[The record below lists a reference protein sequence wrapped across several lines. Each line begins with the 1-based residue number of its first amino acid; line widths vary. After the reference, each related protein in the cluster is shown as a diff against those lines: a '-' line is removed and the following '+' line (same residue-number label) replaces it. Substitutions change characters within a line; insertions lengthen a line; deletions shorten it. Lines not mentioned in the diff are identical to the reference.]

1 MEHIE
6 TRFGQLDVLPL
17 VKHYM
22 KSLNLYGIFDKYVP
36 TSSKCKVKHAEGL
49 SVLVENIIISTRPLY
64 KVEEWLSGYSDGV
77 GRDPLNASSF
87 NDDRLGRDLS
97 ALFGADRHSMMTEL
111 SANAIKEHDLLL
123 NEIHNDTTSITLIGR
138 YDKANVDAIKPML
151 GYNKD
156 HRPDCKQIVFG
167 LNITADGHVPLG
179 YTAYNGNTNDDII
192 HIPNWDQLR
201 LQLGKKDFIYVADCK
216 LCNRGNLAHIHQ
228 NGGYFVTLIPKGRN
242 EVKKFHDLL
251 KKGPVEWKPGLLLE
265 DSRKKGQFVT
275 YKTYEAGKTI
285 EGYRVVWVHSSSKEE
300 DDRSR
305 RQHGIDKAVED
316 LKELSQKL
324 NQYHLKTKQEI
335 EAAVSKITQSVKG
348 LVRVKIVTERKQVK
362 LKRKRAKSGV
372 GMTYDYRWE
381 FRFSLEWK
389 VNQQA
394 VELASKTDGI
404 FPLITNT
411 DMPPADVL
419 RIYKNQPFLEKRN
432 YTSKSVLE
440 IAPVYLKNT
449 DRIEAIIFL
458 YFVSLMIVTLL
469 ERRIRMSMIKEKI
482 EKIPILP
489 QGMKTRTPTW
499 NNIRYFF
506 RNVHNSTVLI
516 EEENVHVS
524 VIGMTDM
531 HWKVLDLIGVPRS
544 TYENIGKNWWL
555 WSGT

>member
-6 TRFGQLDVLPL
+6 AQFGQLDVLPL

-22 KSLNLYGIFDKYVP
+22 KSLNLYNIFDKYVP
-36 TSSKCKVKHAEGL
+36 TSSKCTVKHAEGL
-49 SVLVENIIISTRPLY
+49 SVLVENIIISSRPLY

-87 NDDRLGRDLS
+87 NDDRLARDLS

-123 NEIHNDTTSITLIGR
+123 NEIHNDTTSVTLIGR
-138 YDKANVDAIKPML
+138 YDNANVDAIKPML

-167 LNITADGHVPLG
+167 LNITSDGHVPLS
-179 YTAYNGNTNDDII
+179 YTAYNGNTNDDNI

-201 LQLGKKDFIYVADCK
+201 LQLDKKDFIYVADCK
-216 LCNRGNLAHIHQ
+216 LCNRGNLAHIHR

-251 KKGPVEWKPGLLLE
+251 KKGPIEWKPGLLVE

-275 YKTYEAGKTI
+275 YKTYEASKTI
-285 EGYRVVWVHSSSKEE
+285 EGYRVIWVHSSSKEE

-305 RQHGIDKAVED
+305 RQHRIDKAVED

-335 EAAVSKITQSVKG
+335 EAAVSKISQGVKG
-348 LVRVKIVTERKQVK
+348 LVRVKIITERKQVK
-362 LKRKRAKSGV
+362 LKRKPTKSGV

-381 FRFSLEWK
+381 FRFNLEWK
-389 VNQQA
+389 VNQKA

-411 DMPPADVL
+411 DMPSADVL

-516 EEENVHVS
+516 EEENVHAS

-531 HWKVLDLIGVPRS
+531 HWRVLDLIGVPRS